1 MAKVLDDLRRDHVN
15 MGTLLDLLEAQL
27 HHLEEAGA
35 PDLELMLEILD
46 YSGNYPDLCHH
57 PKEDLVYRRLMER
70 APETRAA
77 VEDLLSEHEAIV
89 QGTKDMAD
97 TLNNLLLD
105 AEVSRA
111 AVVEHLRD
119 YIASNRRHIDKE
131 EADILGRA
139 EAALSA
145 ADWNEIDAAIAAD
158 DPLFGAAVQEKY
170 RSLHHNIVMI

>member
-1 MAKVLDDLRRDHVN
+1 MVKVLDELRRDHVN
-15 MGTLLDLLEAQL
+15 MATLLDLLEAQL
-27 HHLEEAGA
+27 LRLEEAGT
-35 PDLELMLEILD
+35 PDFELMLEILD
-46 YSGNYPDLCHH
+46 YNGNYPDRCHH
-57 PKEDLVYRRLMER
+57 PREDLVYRRLMER

-97 TLNNLLLD
+97 TLNSLLLD

-111 AVVEHLRD
+111 DVVEHLRD
-119 YIASNRRHIDKE
+119 YIATNRRHIDKE

-145 ADWNEIDAAIAAD
+145 ADWSEIDAAIAAD

-170 RSLHHNIVMI
+170 RNLLHNIVMP